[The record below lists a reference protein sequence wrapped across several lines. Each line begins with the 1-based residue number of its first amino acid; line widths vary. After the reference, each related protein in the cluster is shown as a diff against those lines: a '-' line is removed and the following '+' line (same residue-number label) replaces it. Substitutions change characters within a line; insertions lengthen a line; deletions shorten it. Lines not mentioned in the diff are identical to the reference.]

1 MSDKI
6 TEEQVKQARKD
17 KEKLEQSIE
26 EQDKLIKQFETQD
39 KPPLDEVLRGHDKEG
54 NPTFSINDERLQKV
68 CEWKN
73 ELYQAAESLTY
84 EYESCDDAISS
95 AKVQFNEAVESYN
108 EKIREFKTNLES
120 VWVSDLLDETEQ
132 IEDEHVSEDMLTI
145 INDLCGTIDGALC
158 LNKVEQIDEEAYL
171 DAPEADDQTTTASDL
186 VVQLERMLEQ
196 MGKDGLKEADE
207 DE

>member
-17 KEKLEQSIE
+17 KEKLEQAIK

-39 KPPLDEVLRGHDKEG
+39 KPTLDEVFQGHDKDG

-68 CEWKN
+68 CEWKD

-84 EYESCDDAISS
+84 EYERCDDTISS
-95 AKVQFNEAVESYN
+95 AKVEYNEAVESYN
-108 EKIREFKTNLES
+108 KKIREFKSNLDAS
-120 VWVSDLLDETEQ
+120 WVTDLYDEVQEL
-132 IEDEHVSEDMLTI
+132 EDNHVSEDMLTVT
-145 INDLCGTIDGALC
+145 NDLYGTLDEAIGLSE
-158 LNKVEQIDEEAYL
+158 VEQIDEEAYL
-171 DAPEADDQTTTASDL
+171 DTPEADDQTTTASDL

-196 MGKDGLKEADE
+196 MGKDGLKEANE